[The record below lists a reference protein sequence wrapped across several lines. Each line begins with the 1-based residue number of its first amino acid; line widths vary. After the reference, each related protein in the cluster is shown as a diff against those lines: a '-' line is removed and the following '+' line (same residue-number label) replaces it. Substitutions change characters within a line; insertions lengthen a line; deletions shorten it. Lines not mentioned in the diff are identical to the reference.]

1 MTASTAQTTSNPSD
15 APLQIERDGA
25 VVTLRF
31 HRPGALNAVDV
42 PMAQALR
49 DACDVKPGQ

>member
-1 MTASTAQTTSNPSD
+1 MSATPTDASTD
-15 APLQIERDGA
+15 APLLIERDGA
-25 VVTLRF
+25 IVTLRF

-49 DACDVKPGQ
+49 EAGAL